1 MGNIST
7 PKIRFPD
14 FNGEWIKNSFG
25 EVAIF
30 SKGKG
35 ISKEDI
41 SEKGETECI
50 RYGELYTTYN
60 ETIDTVFSKTNIDT
74 SHLVLSEANDVII
87 PASGETEVDIAKA
100 SCILKSG
107 IALGGDLNII
117 KTPNNGVFLSYYLN
131 SKKKIDIAKLAQ
143 GISVVHLYAGQ
154 LSKLQLKIPSLPEQQ
169 KIASFFTAIDQ
180 KISQLKRKKNLLEQ
194 YKKGVMQK
202 IFTQEFRFKDEGGQE
217 FPKWE
222 KKRLGDVYN
231 ITSSKRVFQVDWTK
245 SGVPF
250 YRAREIVK
258 LSESGCVDNE
268 LFISNEMYTE
278 YKSKYGVPQKNDLL
292 VTGVGTIG
300 VLYVV
305 KENERFYFKDGNIIW
320 FKSSGS
326 INSQFVKHLFQ
337 TRIVRKQIEDN
348 ASITTVGTYTIE
360 SANKTLVPFPNI
372 KEQTKIANFLSSID
386 DKIIHTHKQIEKAEV
401 WKKGLMQKMFC

>member
-14 FNGEWIKNSFG
+14 FKGEWINNSLG
-25 EVAIF
+25 EIAKF

-41 SEKGETECI
+41 SETGETECI

-117 KTPNNGVFLSYYLN
+117 KTLNNGVFLSYYLN

-154 LSKLQLKIPSLPEQQ
+154 LSKLQLKIPSLLEQQ
-169 KIASFFTAIDQ
+169 KIASFFTAIDM

-194 YKKGVMQK
+194 YKKGVMQL
-202 IFTQEFRFKDEGGQE
+202 IFSQEIRFKDDKGQE
-217 FPKWE
+217 FPKWKE
-222 KKRLGDVYN
+222 KKLEDLGS
-231 ITSSKRVFQVDWTK
+231 IRMCKRIFANQTQK
-245 SGVPF
+245 TGEVPF
-250 YRAREIVK
+250 FKIGTIGNIADAYI
-258 LSESGCVDNE
+258 SID
-268 LFISNEMYTE
+268 LFNE
-278 YKSKYGVPQKNDLL
+278 YKSRYNYPIKGQTLI
-292 VTGVGTIG
+292 TCSGTIG
-300 VLYVV
+300 KCVQFDGRDSYYQDSNIVWIDNTDKEVLDDFLYILLSMA
-305 KENERFYFKDGNIIW
+305 ERKLAILVCSGRDGNNISVLKKSPTPI
-320 FKSSGS
+320 FKS
-326 INSQFVKHLFQ
+326 
-337 TRIVRKQIEDN
+337 
-348 ASITTVGTYTIE
+348 
-360 SANKTLVPFPNI
+360 P
-372 KEQTKIANFLSSID
+372 
-386 DKIIHTHKQIEKAEV
+386 
-401 WKKGLMQKMFC
+401 